1 MVSTAEIL
9 KGRILIVDDKRPMVV
24 LLERILHSGGFVSV
38 STTTDPSLVCD
49 LQRKNDYHLI
59 LLDIEMPEMNGFQ
72 VLEELRKSDLA
83 DMPPIIVI
91 TAHQGQKLQAFQ
103 AGARDFIGKP
113 FELPEVLARVKNM
126 LEMRLLQLETQRH
139 IKALEEKVRDAE
151 HQITGHFH

>member
-1 MVSTAEIL
+1 
-9 KGRILIVDDKRPMVV
+9 
-24 LLERILHSGGFVSV
+24 
-38 STTTDPSLVCD
+38 VCD

-59 LLDIEMPEMNGFQ
+59 LLDLEMPEMNGFQ
-72 VLEELRKSDLA
+72 VLEELRKTDLA
-83 DMPPIIVI
+83 DTPPIIVI

-103 AGARDFIGKP
+103 AGANDFIGKP

-126 LEMRLLQLETQRH
+126 LEIRLLQLETQRH